1 MPDTPEPISEAVE
14 ALAEQIDLEEGRLR
28 DAAAEVER
36 LEKKIASLRGIVAR
50 MVALEGGITP
60 VEETSDVE

>member
-1 MPDTPEPISEAVE
+1 MTETPEPISEAVE

-28 DAAAEVER
+28 DAEAEVER

-50 MVALEGGITP
+50 MVAIEGGITP
-60 VEETSDVE
+60 AEETADAE